1 MKYIIHLFFVIISSL
16 FIYINLKE
24 PTFQEK
30 LFLKICEENKDNNIM
45 ISPFSIYQVLAILS
59 NGAGEEEQ
67 KEILEI
73 LVSKEEIDNDNEI
86 LDKINKNFEKI
97 FSSLSD
103 LNNEQL
109 STDTLSKQEGED
121 NPHNKKIQTIGEIV
135 LHKKTQSEPTYNESL
150 IFDNVNAL
158 FLHKSL
164 SVEKTFEPT
173 CEAYKTSIQELINVS
188 QINEFVYNK
197 TRGKIAE
204 VIEKLD
210 SNTAFILIN
219 VVYFKGYWIEPFN
232 QNKTT
237 KRLFEN
243 NDNSLVEVDTM
254 YNTYKDIKYYE
265 DDNIQMIELPYISRK
280 LSFKMVIILPNKSK
294 FSSSF
299 EYMKTENINFNELIS
314 KMKITK

>member
-135 LHKKTQSEPTYNESL
+135 LH
-150 IFDNVNAL
+150 
-158 FLHKSL
+158 
-164 SVEKTFEPT
+164 
-173 CEAYKTSIQELINVS
+173 
-188 QINEFVYNK
+188 
-197 TRGKIAE
+197 
-204 VIEKLD
+204 
-210 SNTAFILIN
+210 
-219 VVYFKGYWIEPFN
+219 
-232 QNKTT
+232 
-237 KRLFEN
+237 
-243 NDNSLVEVDTM
+243 
-254 YNTYKDIKYYE
+254 
-265 DDNIQMIELPYISRK
+265 
-280 LSFKMVIILPNKSK
+280 
-294 FSSSF
+294 
-299 EYMKTENINFNELIS
+299 
-314 KMKITK
+314 